1 MGRRRAIILMALAV
15 TAIAV
20 PCAAA
25 EPSWRDFPGVTN
37 SSFVEPS
44 GDRSL
49 QLSIDVPAPQQAV
62 FDALTTSDGFRS
74 WAAPVA
80 RVDLRIGGEIESN
93 YDAAAKLGQ
102 PGNIHNRILAYVAPR
117 LLVIRNVQAP
127 PGFADPELFAKTV
140 TTIELARLDDSHTRV
155 TLTNS
160 GYGPGPGFDRLY
172 RHFEWGDAYTL
183 AELRRRFETGP
194 TDWSKAPAR
203 RASSEANARVGGGR

>member
-1 MGRRRAIILMALAV
+1 MMRMRLRWIGTAVLA
-15 TAIAV
+15 AAAS
-20 PCAAA
+20 CAAAA

-49 QLSIDVPAPQQAV
+49 QLSIDVPAAQQAV
-62 FDALTTSDGFRS
+62 FDALTTSEGFRS

-80 RVDLRIGGEIESN
+80 RIDLRIGGEIESN
-93 YDAAAKLGQ
+93 YNPSAKLGA
-102 PGNIHNRILAYVAPR
+102 PGNIHNQIVAYVAPR
-117 LLVIRNVQAP
+117 LLVIRNVEAP
-127 PGFADPELFAKTV
+127 PSFADPELFRKTV
-140 TTIELARLDDSHTRV
+140 TVIELVRIDDKHTRV

-160 GYGPGPGFDRLY
+160 GYGAGAAFDGVY

-194 TDWSKAPAR
+194 TDWSKSAPR
-203 RASSEANARVGGGR
+203 RASSEANVRVGGGK